1 MRGLPWCRGRSGV
14 VVSRTITLQEGGLG
28 LVSPR
33 RFPRSCVGFFLF
45 HKPLIR
51 SLRCEK
57 LCFIA
62 HNRTQ
67 SFVSDTCVLTT
78 ESASANLESTTGKRG
93 TVRFSRRT
101 VNTLQAKA
109 ADELAEIFSDLS
121 DTLEA
126 AAAMSSPS
134 KGRGYVVQELEQ
146 LRERIRVPASN
157 GRKSD
162 GEWAGSAS
170 VW

>member
-1 MRGLPWCRGRSGV
+1 MQV
-14 VVSRTITLQEGGLG
+14 QI
-28 LVSPR
+28 
-33 RFPRSCVGFFLF
+33 
-45 HKPLIR
+45 
-51 SLRCEK
+51 
-57 LCFIA
+57 
-62 HNRTQ
+62 
-67 SFVSDTCVLTT
+67 
-78 ESASANLESTTGKRG
+78 GKRA

-109 ADELAEIFSDLS
+109 ADDLAEIFSDLS